1 MAFKEIPNTA
11 KAIYNLSKDVEG
23 KKELLD
29 ALHEVVNEASTLHGR
44 ALKLDIEKEKLGA
57 NYKRFRTQ
65 VERLLENF
73 KKDRS
78 KANLKQRVTY
88 NTRLLQ
94 QAKELA
100 GPLNAFANEIY
111 DVASRA
117 SASVLTT
124 CLKGVVMVGG
134 ILGAILAPGGKVA
147 IVTSV
152 LTSGGGFVMLILQAY
167 NSYSSTST
175 ENELRKLAGDTQE
188 FILKF
193 DKLMLDLKDRDTEL
207 EVEKQR
213 DC

>member
-1 MAFKEIPNTA
+1 MAFKELPNTA

-29 ALHEVVNEASTLHGR
+29 MLQEVVNEAVTLHSR
-44 ALKLDIEKEKLGA
+44 ALKLHIEKDKLTA
-57 NYKRFRTQ
+57 NYKRFKNK
-65 VERLLENF
+65 VERLLENYE
-73 KKDRS
+73 KDRS

-94 QAKELA
+94 QANELA
-100 GPLNAFANEIY
+100 DPLNAFANEIY
-111 DVASRA
+111 DVASKA
-117 SASVLTT
+117 SASVLAT
-124 CLKGVVMVGG
+124 CVKGVAAVGG
-134 ILGAILAPGGKVA
+134 ILGAFLAPGGKVA

-152 LTSGGGFVMLILQAY
+152 LTSGCGFIMLILQAID
-167 NSYSSTST
+167 SYSSNST
-175 ENELRKLAGDTQE
+175 ENELRKLAADTQE

-193 DKLMLDLKDRDTEL
+193 DKLMSDLNDRDTDL